1 MIILKSEVKYSIV
14 IVPQY
19 YDLKLVKSRM
29 EYINFY
35 KNLKN
40 KNIVDMS
47 NEFLKLKDW
56 KKLYFIDKYGGH
68 LNKREISF

>member
-1 MIILKSEVKYSIV
+1 M
-14 IVPQY
+14 PQY

-68 LNKREISF
+68 LNKGGNKFLANLFAQKNI